1 MADSF
6 PSILLFCQSF
16 SISRLIKGLVR
27 ISGRRHARV
36 SNDLTLRWIRYPP
49 TYTQRH
55 TTTVVQGGGGR
66 VDESSPLRFFDMLQY
81 FEKTLPPVESFSS
94 SRQDEVIISWVV
106 ALLETCNVT
115 NMAAILDLTRS

>member
-1 MADSF
+1 MDQVSSDIHAKAYHYR
-6 PSILLFCQSF
+6 CT
-16 SISRLIKGLVR
+16 
-27 ISGRRHARV
+27 RR
-36 SNDLTLRWIRYPP
+36 
-49 TYTQRH
+49 
-55 TTTVVQGGGGR
+55 GGGR

-106 ALLETCNVT
+106 ALFETCNVT